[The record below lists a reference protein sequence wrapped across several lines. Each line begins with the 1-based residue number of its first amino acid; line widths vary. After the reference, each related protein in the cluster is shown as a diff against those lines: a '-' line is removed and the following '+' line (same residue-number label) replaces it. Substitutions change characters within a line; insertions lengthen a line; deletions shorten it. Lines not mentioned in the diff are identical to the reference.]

1 MARSTPATETTD
13 ATAAKVAVVT
23 AAAAKGYIEA
33 RLALVT
39 TENKVGV
46 ATAVIAGKG
55 IVVEAA
61 ARAKRRGQRA
71 EKIEWVGWRWLQ
83 TQQLRRWR
91 RLGEA

>member
-71 EKIEWVGWRWLQ
+71 DKIEWVG
-83 TQQLRRWR
+83 
-91 RLGEA
+91 